1 MKTKSKAK
9 LFKCD
14 SKNGHM
20 GSFKH
25 TCLRVIHKSAAD
37 YIICCHCSME
47 TLFSLNL
54 LEDLR

>member
-1 MKTKSKAK
+1 
-9 LFKCD
+9 
-14 SKNGHM
+14 M

-47 TLFSLNL
+47 TLFSLNV

>member
-1 MKTKSKAK
+1 
-9 LFKCD
+9 
-14 SKNGHM
+14 M

-37 YIICCHCSME
+37 YIICCYCSME
-47 TLFSLNL
+47 TLFSLNV